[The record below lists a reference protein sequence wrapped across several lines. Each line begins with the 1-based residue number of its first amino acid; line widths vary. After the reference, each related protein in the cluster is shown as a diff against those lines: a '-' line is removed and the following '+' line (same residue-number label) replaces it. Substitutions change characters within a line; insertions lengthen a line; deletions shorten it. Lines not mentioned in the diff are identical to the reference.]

1 MTDCLICFDA
11 CAKPVCCSSCSSAFC
26 AGCVEQFLTNTGL
39 QVFCPESTCARPWS
53 EDFVDAATSDQ
64 FRHGA
69 LRQHREKLLVD
80 VEKARLAE
88 YQEDARRYA
97 IAFAEDE
104 KLSAANTATLAS
116 VEEYITQEKVFK
128 DAAAKA
134 SRAYWSNY
142 SNKEKRAEL
151 EVEKDRWRVALS
163 KFQEENFAAQLEA
176 KRVMGKARRDNTAP
190 WVRDVLRN
198 YGAPI
203 FHTSRASAEKGD
215 ALYGPG
221 WVRAATAAGAGGGAA
236 PREER
241 VQILR
246 GCPAE
251 ACRGFLSTGGICGIC
266 DAKICLSCHEIVG
279 KKGEVVEHISEVEL
293 LVDGRHH
300 TCDPASVETAKMLQK
315 ETRPC
320 PTCKALI
327 FKTDGCDQ
335 MWCTQC
341 QTPFSWRTGKKEEGR
356 VHNPHYY
363 EWLRRTQGGVA
374 PEPAQP
380 GDVGFGGAEEGDC
393 CRPEM
398 ELVDFQVNY
407 AAMAAMTSDVALEKI
422 EYAQAFIRTCYRK
435 TAELMER
442 GYRFRAPED
451 DHRYRI
457 HNINVV
463 YLAGKIDEKEWKR
476 RIFIEKRAQQR
487 RSTYV
492 EIARTLMATC
502 RDVLNSFLLGRGS
515 IKALECIKQL
525 VALYGFAC
533 EEIQKYKK
541 RFNYNGI
548 DNEGAFMPWSYD
560 MNFGVFAERMSE
572 MFPGPINM
580 TLAQM
585 KAFEDY
591 ICAV

>member
-1 MTDCLICFDA
+1 ML
-11 CAKPVCCSSCSSAFC
+11 
-26 AGCVEQFLTNTGL
+26 NTGL

-53 EDFVDAATSDQ
+53 EDFVDAATSDE
-64 FRHGA
+64 FRHGT

-97 IAFAEDE
+97 IAFAEDK

-116 VEEYITQEKVFK
+116 VEKYITQEKVFK
-128 DAAAKA
+128 DAAGVA

-142 SNKEKRAEL
+142 NNKEKRAEL
-151 EVEKDRWRVALS
+151 EAEWERCRVALA
-163 KFQEENFAAQLEA
+163 KFKQDNYEAQLEA
-176 KRVMGKARRDNTAP
+176 NQVLGKARRDNTAP

-198 YGAPI
+198 YGAPLWAMNRRN
-203 FHTSRASAEKGD
+203 TEKGD

-221 WVRAATAAGAGGGAA
+221 WVRAAAGAGGGAPA
-236 PREER
+236 REER

-266 DAKICLSCHEIVG
+266 DGKICLSCHEIVG
-279 KKGEVVEHISEVEL
+279 KKGEVVEHISETEL
-293 LVDGRHH
+293 LVAGRRH

-341 QTPFSWRTGKKEEGR
+341 KTPFSWRTGKKEEGR
-356 VHNPHYY
+356 IHNPHYY
-363 EWLRRTQGGVA
+363 EWLRRTQGPEGVP

-380 GDVGFGGAEEGDC
+380 GDVGFEAADC

-398 ELVDFQVNY
+398 ELVDFQVSY
-407 AAMAAMTSDVALEKI
+407 AAMAAMTSDVALQKV

-435 TAELMER
+435 IAEMMENGWR
-442 GYRFRAPED
+442 WRAPED
-451 DHRYRI
+451 AGHRQRI

-463 YLAGKIDEKEWKR
+463 YLAGEINEKEWKR

-487 RSTYV
+487 RNIYI
-492 EIARTLMATC
+492 EIARTLSATC

-548 DNEGAFMPWSYD
+548 DDETRFMPWSYD
-560 MNFGVFAERMSE
+560 MNFGVLADRMSE
-572 MFPGPINM
+572 MFPGPNNM
-580 TLAQM
+580 TLAGM

-591 ICAV
+591 ISTP